1 MRVRYVGP
9 VEELTV
15 APANQEPF
23 TVKRLEWA
31 EVDAS
36 VAGKRPSKDD
46 LGTGL
51 LAQLGDDGQPLW
63 ELESTKKAAAS
74 RAANEEA

>member
-9 VEELTV
+9 VEELSV
-15 APANQEPF
+15 APVGVTPF
-23 TVKRLEWA
+23 TVKRLEWV

-46 LGTGL
+46 LGSGL

-63 ELESTKKAAAS
+63 ELESVKKAQRS
-74 RAANEEA
+74 RAEGDEV